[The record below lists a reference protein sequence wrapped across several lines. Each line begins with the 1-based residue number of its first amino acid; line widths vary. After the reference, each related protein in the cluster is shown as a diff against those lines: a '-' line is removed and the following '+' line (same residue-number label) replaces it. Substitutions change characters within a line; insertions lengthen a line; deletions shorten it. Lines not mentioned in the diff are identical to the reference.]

1 MLVFF
6 LNHQIFPF
14 SELPWNVSFERGG
27 CVNWPSFRLVRRLSP
42 RRPCAMQW
50 FICWLPSQSNQETA
64 SLHFLYYWFFVFPNV
79 SARCILGRHPASDF
93 VRSYDVIGDLYRLPR
108 LTRSNFNNADRTEPD
123 LYFSDTL
130 LIRWPLTDR
139 ICKVRL
145 PQRRAQLQ
153 LIKRQHG
160 ARLNTSNLQQLQKLY
175 SNTLRSY
182 DDALKYIFFKK
193 AGRAVN
199 L

>member
-1 MLVFF
+1 MLVLSAVDVLIGRLFALCAVF
-6 LNHQIFPF
+6 LP
-14 SELPWNVSFERGG
+14 VARA
-27 CVNWPSFRLVRRLSP
+27 
-42 RRPCAMQW
+42 PCSQW

-160 ARLNTSNLQQLQKLY
+160 ARLNTSNPQQ
-175 SNTLRSY
+175 RSKNCT
-182 DDALKYIFFKK
+182 ATRFIWRCFEIHFFIK

>member
-1 MLVFF
+1 MLVLSAVDVLIGRLFALCAVF
-6 LNHQIFPF
+6 LP
-14 SELPWNVSFERGG
+14 VARA
-27 CVNWPSFRLVRRLSP
+27 
-42 RRPCAMQW
+42 PCSQW

-160 ARLNTSNLQQLQKLY
+160 ARLNTSNLQQRSKNCTATCFAHMTMLW
-175 SNTLRSY
+175 NT
-182 DDALKYIFFKK
+182 FFYKGWK
-193 AGRAVN
+193 SS
-199 L
+199 